1 MSPFYISSELVDFF
15 FGVEL
20 GPSYRVGPNGEYEVE
35 NKKLQTALPPKGDDG
50 ICVVNQMILNGLF
63 SIYYRTHQLQSS
75 GGLIKGDADL
85 ADGKFPIGYACHT
98 GVDLTLCCTMLYQP
112 LWIAQE
118 WPRATSR
125 TA

>member
-1 MSPFYISSELVDFF
+1 MSAEAFRLLDRAKQTLRKLGCRFNNIGKGGNPASPWHAPAPAKWTDAELRD
-15 FGVEL
+15 
-20 GPSYRVGPNGEYEVE
+20 
-35 NKKLQTALPPKGDDG
+35 AA
-50 ICVVNQMILNGLF
+50 
-63 SIYYRTHQLQSS
+63 
-75 GGLIKGDADL
+75 IKGDADL
-85 ADGKFPIGYACHT
+85 ADGKFPIGSACHT